1 MLGTRRK
8 RLLAA
13 VEFAGGAN
21 HRRSLALNAHSY
33 RLLNLIGRGS
43 ALFAIGPTARLM
55 RLDAEAGRRWNRF
68 CASC

>member
-1 MLGTRRK
+1 
-8 RLLAA
+8 
-13 VEFAGGAN
+13 
-21 HRRSLALNAHSY
+21 
-33 RLLNLIGRGS
+33 LLNLIGRGS